1 MVSLIV
7 FGIIA
12 LIVIVFLLSFNVKIM
27 SKAEK
32 VALPINK
39 PSEMSVLNN
48 PSVPEAEELEN
59 KQLSNSTNESNKRV
73 PQMSDEQYRRALRQF
88 QASQREEP
96 ITAPQNMLND
106 TAYRSAIR
114 SIKNQAK
121 RD

>member
-7 FGIIA
+7 FGVIA

-27 SKAEK
+27 SKPEK
-32 VALPINK
+32 TALPKNK
-39 PSEMSVLNN
+39 PSEMSVINN
-48 PSVPEAEELEN
+48 PSVTEAEVLEN
-59 KQLSNSTNESNKRV
+59 KQLLNSTNESDKRV

-88 QASQREEP
+88 QASQREGL
-96 ITAPQNMLND
+96 ITTPKNRLND